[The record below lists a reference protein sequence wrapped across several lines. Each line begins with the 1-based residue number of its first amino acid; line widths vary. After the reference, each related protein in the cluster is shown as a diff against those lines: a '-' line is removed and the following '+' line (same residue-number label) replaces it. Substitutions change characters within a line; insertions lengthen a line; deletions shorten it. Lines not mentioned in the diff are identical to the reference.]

1 MTDIRKKFKPQHPAK
16 DLVTTRSVYGQA
28 VPALAPPRRL
38 GMPPKSPFRTGTTGS
53 RSSSMDVTASQ
64 LMQQT
69 MTDQDVE
76 YYEELEGD
84 KPYDILRTY
93 INEILLHETNTKNKN
108 NGPKPEEDP
117 EDEFDEASVAANVA
131 GYTLPLGMSN
141 KKKGQE
147 PSWKAY
153 ARAYAGAKPV
163 MP

>member
-16 DLVTTRSVYGQA
+16 DLVTTRSVYGQV

-38 GMPPKSPFRTGTTGS
+38 GMPPPPPFRSGMTGS

-76 YYEELEGD
+76 YYEELED
-84 KPYDILRTY
+84 NKPYDILRTY
-93 INEILLHETNTKNKN
+93 ISEILLHETNTKNKN
-108 NGPKPEEDP
+108 TGPKPEEDP